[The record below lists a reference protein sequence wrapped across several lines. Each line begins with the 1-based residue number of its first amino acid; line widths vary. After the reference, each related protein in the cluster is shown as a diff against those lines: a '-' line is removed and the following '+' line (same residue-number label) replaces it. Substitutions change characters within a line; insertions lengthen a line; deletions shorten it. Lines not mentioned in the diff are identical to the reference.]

1 MFTRKISD
9 KYTRTHLVPFSKLKI
24 AFTILA
30 FYAFLNAFP
39 ADFPFR
45 QLHNNKPRYHEDVHD
60 LCRASGWLFIV
71 NLFWYFFLILSVLFN
86 QHFVERLWARR
97 LILYPNFILSFVG
110 VVLMIPLWLS
120 YINHSERWFANL
132 LGFLNGSILFVLCIY
147 YFTIVH
153 YSLEEG
159 YRYGSSLILFTTI
172 PFLLA
177 SLVICILEQQWYILA
192 ILISFGYFWSFGLL
206 DCKAPIKTEHHILKC

>member
-1 MFTRKISD
+1 MTIAHISRMFTRKTSD
-9 KYTRTHLVPFSKLKI
+9 KYIRNHLVPFSKLKI

-39 ADFPFR
+39 TDFLFR

-71 NLFWYFFLILSVLFN
+71 NLFC
-86 QHFVERLWARR
+86 
-97 LILYPNFILSFVG
+97 FVG

-177 SLVICILEQQWYILA
+177 SLVICILEQQWYILV